1 MQLKKKITSFASKQ
15 TISIFKKMTLQ
26 AINKKGQITNH
37 RALHISKILDPF
49 FFCAFFLG
57 KVKDVFTFY
66 IFLYITIP
74 TDNYKFL
81 YQSNADVMDL

>member
-1 MQLKKKITSFASKQ
+1 MQLKKKKTSFASKQ

-49 FFCAFFLG
+49 F
-57 KVKDVFTFY
+57 
-66 IFLYITIP
+66 
-74 TDNYKFL
+74 
-81 YQSNADVMDL
+81 